1 MKKTF
6 YVMLLAVIIITACQS
21 KTKTS
26 SNDADA
32 IRNIEDQWI
41 DANKAKDINKV
52 VSIFASDAVQI
63 EPNKPVSVGIEAIRK
78 SWEIYFSDTTYL
90 HNTITQ
96 TIENIEVS
104 ASGDLGY
111 ARGTVHYSLKTPD
124 GTVEYVDKFVDI
136 YKKIDGDWKCGVGI
150 WNTRKPLESL

>member
-136 YKKIDGDWKCGVGI
+136 YKKIDGDWKCSVGI